1 MVQAQKTYMRAL
13 DKHSQ
18 VEEIASSRN
27 SIGYKE
33 REKRIKGKVKAI
45 VRDSTQEKKLL
56 TS

>member
-27 SIGYKE
+27 SISCKE

-45 VRDSTQEKKLL
+45 VKDSTQEKK
-56 TS
+56 S